1 MTLIEDVDQE
11 PPIETLLHD
20 LQQRVDS
27 VVSQAAAH
35 AHVMRKHE
43 THLSSR
49 LAHAISDSINSHPI
63 EVKGLKLEVHVEEF
77 DPQQESQ
84 SGADLYISIVRRD
97 FGVPTSKGM
106 LVQSQRREALGR
118 ADERRRLRNQ
128 SARMRRRSENGSY
141 VWVFEEDSVSCIPAP
156 KSSDPVIRGPT
167 YHPQSAGELIANGLR
182 C

>member
-128 SARMRRRSENGSY
+128 SARMRRRSENGVLTSGSSRKTAY
-141 VWVFEEDSVSCIPAP
+141 PASLRQNHQIRLSAAPLTTLSQSVNS
-156 KSSDPVIRGPT
+156 
-167 YHPQSAGELIANGLR
+167 
-182 C
+182 